1 MKGHIRKRGKTS
13 WAIVLEIG
21 HGPDGKRRQ
30 KWHSIKGNR
39 KDAERELARLV
50 HEFNLGNY
58 VEPSRLTVREYL
70 ERWLSDYA
78 ATSVSAKTCECY
90 RDMISA
96 HITPALGNHKLSKLR
111 PLHVQSFYSVA
122 LASGRKDGKGGLS
135 AQSVLHF
142 HRLLHRAFV
151 HAVKW
156 QLIAR
161 NVIDAVEPPRVEKLE
176 MRALT
181 EGETA
186 KLIAVVKT
194 SRVYVAVMLALTT
207 GLRRGEVLAL
217 RWADIDLDS
226 AGLAV
231 NQSLEQTRGGLR
243 FKAPKTSKSRRAVAL
258 PALAVEILREHRIA
272 QTKER
277 LALGSA
283 YEDNGL
289 VCARQDGSPWP
300 PDTFST
306 AFASLIRRS
315 NIPHLRFHDLRH
327 THATQLLRQGVHPK
341 IVSERLGHS
350 TIAITLDTY
359 SHVLPGMQEDAAAKI
374 DAALRVAM
382 EDVG

>member
-1 MKGHIRKRGKTS
+1 MRADSDLHPMLRS
-13 WAIVLEIG
+13 
-21 HGPDGKRRQ
+21 HDGPAATPTRRRQ
-30 KWHSIKGNR
+30 GALHQR
-39 KDAERELARLV
+39 DALILPHTADILPEPALREL
-50 HEFNLGNY
+50 
-58 VEPSRLTVREYL
+58 LTHQR
-70 ERWLSDYA
+70 R
-78 ATSVSAKTCECY
+78 
-90 RDMISA
+90 
-96 HITPALGNHKLSKLR
+96 G
-111 PLHVQSFYSVA
+111 
-122 LASGRKDGKGGLS
+122 
-135 AQSVLHF
+135 VLHF

-226 AGLAV
+226 AGLAA

-277 LALGSA
+277 LALGPA

-306 AFASLIRRS
+306 AFASLS
-315 NIPHLRFHDLRH
+315 
-327 THATQLLRQGVHPK
+327 
-341 IVSERLGHS
+341 
-350 TIAITLDTY
+350 
-359 SHVLPGMQEDAAAKI
+359 
-374 DAALRVAM
+374 
-382 EDVG
+382 